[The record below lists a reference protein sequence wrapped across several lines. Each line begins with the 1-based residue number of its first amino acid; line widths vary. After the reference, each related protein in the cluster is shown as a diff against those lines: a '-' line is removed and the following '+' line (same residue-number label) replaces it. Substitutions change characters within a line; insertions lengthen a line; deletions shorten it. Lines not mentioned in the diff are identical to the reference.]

1 MKKVL
6 KLFAAVFLIG
16 MAACVF
22 AAIFRQETYPSEMKK
37 TLKNEALAAYYTAE
51 GKIPEAFT
59 HDPID
64 SFDYVGNI
72 QAKHLTYIPEI
83 DQVQISVRYGTVAF
97 ENIADKYE
105 LTEIPALGC
114 KDITFRLRAMKLT
127 DTAFTNEDKNIDE
140 GDILE
145 EKYID
150 PSAVKSLVEGRHEYH
165 RFVFDGVDLDSY
177 NCLYLEMY
185 YAEKEK
191 AFTNIIIYHSDA
203 AEHSKESVKLTPE
216 DCAKPAE

>member
-6 KLFAAVFLIG
+6 KFLAAVFLIG
-16 MAACVF
+16 MAVCVF
-22 AAIFRQETYPSEMKK
+22 AAIFRQETYPRAMKQTVRND
-37 TLKNEALAAYYTAE
+37 TLASYYTAE
-51 GKIPEAFT
+51 GKTPEAFT

-64 SFDYVGNI
+64 SFDYIGNI

-83 DQVQISVRYGTVAF
+83 GQVQVSVRYGTVAF

-105 LTEIPALGC
+105 LSQIPELGC
-114 KDITFRLRAMKLT
+114 KDISFRLRAMKLT
-127 DTAFTNEDKNIDE
+127 DTAFSNEDKNIDE
-140 GDILE
+140 SDIIE

-150 PSAVKSLVEGRHEYH
+150 PSTSLDIINGRHEYR
-165 RFVFDGVDLDSY
+165 RFVFDGVDFEVY

-185 YAEKEK
+185 YKDEEK

-203 AEHSKESVKLTPE
+203 AEHSRESVKLTPE
-216 DCAKPAE
+216 DCAAPAK

>member
-6 KLFAAVFLIG
+6 KLLAALFLIG
-16 MAACVF
+16 MAVAVF
-22 AAIFRQETYPSEMKK
+22 LAIFRQETYPAEMKK
-37 TLKNEALAAYYTAE
+37 TVKNEVLATYYAE
-51 GKIPEAFT
+51 RGSVPDAFT

-72 QAKHLTYIPEI
+72 QAKHLTVIKDI

-105 LTEIPALGC
+105 LTEVPSLGNT
-114 KDITFRLRAMKLT
+114 DISFRLRAMKLA
-127 DTAFTNEDKNIDE
+127 DNAFSNDDKNVDDA
-140 GDILE
+140 DILAE
-145 EKYID
+145 EYFTHSESVDII
-150 PSAVKSLVEGRHEYH
+150 SGRHQYT
-165 RFVFDGVDLDSY
+165 RFVFDGVDTDEY

-185 YAEKEK
+185 YADNEK

-203 AEHSKESVKLTPE
+203 AEHGAKKVKLTAQ
-216 DCAKPAE
+216 DCVMP

>member
-6 KLFAAVFLIG
+6 KLFCAVFLIG
-16 MAACVF
+16 MAVCVF
-22 AAIFRQETYPSEMKK
+22 AAIFRQETYPAEMKR
-37 TLKNEALAAYYTAE
+37 TVGNQVLAEYYE
-51 GKIPEAFT
+51 QNKKVPPAFT
-59 HDPID
+59 HEPID

-105 LTEIPALGC
+105 LPQIPTLGC
-114 KDITFRLRAMKLT
+114 SDITFRLRAMKLS
-127 DTAFTNEDKNIDE
+127 DAAFSNEDNNVDE

-145 EKYID
+145 EEYID
-150 PSAVKSLVEGRHEYH
+150 PTDSVDMISGRHEYR
-165 RFVFDGVDLDSY
+165 RFVFDSVDLGKY

-185 YAEKEK
+185 YADDEE

-203 AEHSKESVKLTPE
+203 AQHSQKSVKLTE
-216 DCAKPAE
+216 DDCRFQQ

>member
-16 MAACVF
+16 MAVSVF
-22 AAIFRQETYPSEMKK
+22 AAIFRQETYPKEMKE
-37 TLKNEALAAYYTAE
+37 TVRNDILADYYTE
-51 GKIPEAFT
+51 VGKIPEAFT

-105 LTEIPALGC
+105 LDELPTLGC
-114 KDITFRLRAMKLT
+114 QDVKFKLRAMKLT
-127 DTAFTNEDKNIDE
+127 ETAFANDDKNIDE
-140 GDILE
+140 GDIIE
-145 EKYID
+145 ERYID
-150 PSAVKSLVEGRHEYH
+150 LTTSVDLIKGRHEYH

-185 YAEKEK
+185 FADNET
-191 AFTNIIIYHSDA
+191 AFTNIIIDHSDA
-203 AEHSKESVKLTPE
+203 ARYSKESVKLTID
-216 DCAKPAE
+216 DCAKPTE